1 VPGGAGLRPSGCGS
15 DSGAAHVQSSPHSA
29 NKTHRKALMLFGQSL
44 AYLWQMWHTIG
55 DMVALEVNQ
64 KVTKRDVVF
73 WNKTSSAVATLA
85 LHLVTYPYML
95 IASFFVN
102 TA

>member
-1 VPGGAGLRPSGCGS
+1 
-15 DSGAAHVQSSPHSA
+15 
-29 NKTHRKALMLFGQSL
+29 
-44 AYLWQMWHTIG
+44 MWHTVG
-55 DMVALEVNQ
+55 DMVALEVDQ